1 MGVCTAS
8 GRMGAMFAQ
17 IANAKLMMASSN
29 QDSDGDEATQSVAS
43 ARVLIIASSALLFG
57 ALMPMLLG
65 RDVARSEL
73 RDEINEPSLSF
84 AGSKIVT
91 CGGFWSANKEHLSDE
106 EADANAVKKDSLQ
119 FLEYDSFRHEGVEAN
134 QPFLL

>member
-1 MGVCTAS
+1 
-8 GRMGAMFAQ
+8 MGAMFAQ

-43 ARVLIIASSALLFG
+43 VWVLIIASSALLFG

-65 RDVARSEL
+65 RDAAGSEL

-84 AGSKIVT
+84 AGCKIMT

-106 EADANAVKKDSLQ
+106 EADTNAVSTRAKKDSLQ
-119 FLEYDSFRHEGVEAN
+119 VLEYDSFRHEVEAN